1 MSLARLRARGVHVYA
16 RNARHRSDLTR
27 SSAQF
32 ALLDKLL
39 REGVD
44 NALRRGEN
52 GDTGGASPAE
62 DMASR
67 SGGYLLTHG
76 INTRISALD
85 GRASHNR

>member
-1 MSLARLRARGVHVYA
+1 M
-16 RNARHRSDLTR
+16 
-27 SSAQF
+27 
-32 ALLDKLL
+32 DKLL

-52 GDTGGASPAE
+52 GDTGGASR
-62 DMASR
+62 ASR

-76 INTRISALD
+76 SNTRISALD